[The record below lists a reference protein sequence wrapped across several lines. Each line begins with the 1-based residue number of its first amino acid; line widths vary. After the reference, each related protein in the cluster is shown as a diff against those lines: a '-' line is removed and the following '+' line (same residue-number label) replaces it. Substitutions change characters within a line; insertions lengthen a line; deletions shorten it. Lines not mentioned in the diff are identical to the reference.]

1 MRDTPTYPELLAR
14 RARSGIRWQN
24 WLQAIAGRGRLAG
37 LAIKACSALLL
48 TLCVAIFPASAEIA
62 PSTPALWQVDSRD
75 GAGRLYLLGS
85 IHFGNPGLYPL
96 PPYVDQAFKDSNVL
110 AVELDPQRLDPAEV
124 SLVLANYGRLPT
136 GQLLKDYLPAADWQR
151 LQGLLNGSG
160 LPADTMQR
168 LKPWLVAVQ
177 LTAAQVRR
185 AGFSEGYGIDRHFL
199 TLARHPE
206 APKKILELESFRQ
219 QMAMFDTLSH
229 RAQVEFLLQSLEDSE
244 LAPQT
249 LDQLIK
255 AWRKGDQ
262 QALEGLVDEAFGTD
276 TTPLYEKVFIR
287 RNDIMQEQLVAELRR
302 GERLFV
308 VVGAG
313 HVVGADGLVE
323 RFRALGYTVQRL
335 Q

>member
-1 MRDTPTYPELLAR
+1 M
-14 RARSGIRWQN
+14 
-24 WLQAIAGRGRLAG
+24 
-37 LAIKACSALLL
+37 
-48 TLCVAIFPASAEIA
+48 A

-75 GAGRLYLLGS
+75 GQGRLYLLGS

-96 PPYVDQAFKDSNVL
+96 PSYVNQAFKDSEVL

-124 SLVLANYGRLPT
+124 SLVLTNYGRLPT
-136 GQLLKDYLPAADWQR
+136 GQLLKDYLPESDWHK
-151 LQGLLNGSG
+151 LQALLNASG
-160 LPADTMQR
+160 LPAETMQR

-206 APKKILELESFRQ
+206 APKQILELESFRQ
-219 QMAMFDTLSH
+219 QMAMFDGLSH

-244 LAPQT
+244 LAPRT

-262 QALEGLVDEAFGTD
+262 QALEGLVAEAFGTD
-276 TTPLYEKVFIR
+276 TTPLYDRVFVR
-287 RNDIMQEQLVAELRR
+287 RNDLMQERLLAELRR

-313 HVVGADGLVE
+313 HVVGDDGLVA